1 MSSRCKK
8 SDAVAAE
15 GQNVCLRATAL
26 PEYSRSLPSPER
38 LITSSFPIVSEPLRT
53 DAEHGI
59 LSDAQSQRRRKGQKS
74 MSRRSGQNGTI
85 VIQSGWYRVRWR
97 MDVDGQEKR
106 INMSEKVAPV
116 VLDKDGKP
124 KPASQAIG
132 RMGREIVERSG
143 ANLEERFNRVVL
155 GEATFRDQAK
165 LYLRWAGTRDRKPIK
180 DLSSIEAALNKWI
193 LPAIGDMPLANV
205 NNVTVKPLVD
215 KMKKAKLSAK
225 TVNEYVKYIR
235 QVVSSLKDGAT
246 GEPIHNRKWDNS
258 VMDVPVVNRKQQRRP
273 SLRANAIGQLVQKSE
288 GDEQALY
295 VLLGA
300 TGMRISEALAVQTKH
315 FVNDGRTI
323 QVREQVD
330 HDRPRI
336 VTYLKT
342 DAAYRD
348 VDLHPDVAEYLRAFI
363 SGKDGLLFKT
373 RNGTP
378 HLHNNIEDRWLT
390 ERLKAMK
397 LDEPGMGW
405 HAFRRFRETRLRG
418 ERCQADINV
427 FWMGHEPETMSEL
440 YSHLFEEVEK
450 RLAEAE
456 RVGVGFVV
464 PAYVAPSC
472 SKESL
477 QSEVALAA

>member
-1 MSSRCKK
+1 
-8 SDAVAAE
+8 
-15 GQNVCLRATAL
+15 
-26 PEYSRSLPSPER
+26 
-38 LITSSFPIVSEPLRT
+38 
-53 DAEHGI
+53 
-59 LSDAQSQRRRKGQKS
+59 
-74 MSRRSGQNGTI
+74 
-85 VIQSGWYRVRWR
+85 
-97 MDVDGQEKR
+97 
-106 INMSEKVAPV
+106 
-116 VLDKDGKP
+116 
-124 KPASQAIG
+124 
-132 RMGREIVERSG
+132 
-143 ANLEERFNRVVL
+143 
-155 GEATFRDQAK
+155 
-165 LYLRWAGTRDRKPIK
+165 LRWAGTRDRKPIK

-193 LPAIGDMPLANV
+193 LPAIGDKPLANV

-215 KMKKAKLSAK
+215 EMKKGKLSAK
-225 TVNEYVKYIR
+225 TVNEYVKYIK
-235 QVVSSLKDGAT
+235 QVVASLRDGAT
-246 GEPIHNRKWDNS
+246 GEPIHNRKWDNT

-342 DAAYRD
+342 DAAYREI
-348 VDLHPDVAEYLRAFI
+348 DLHPNVAEYLRAFI

-390 ERLKAMK
+390 ERLKGMK

-418 ERCQADINV
+418 ERCQDDINV
-427 FWMGHEPETMSEL
+427 FWMGHQPETMSEL
-440 YSHLFEEVEK
+440 YSHLFEEAEK

-464 PAYVAPSC
+464 PAYVAPTC
-472 SKESL
+472 SKKSL
-477 QSEVALAA
+477 ESEVAVAA